1 MCTFL
6 KFSYGL
12 VNRWQVRTEKEKT
25 KTKKKH
31 LLSGVNMNSL
41 KNSFQTNISSHSVTT
56 QVDQEETQN
65 GAITNLPCRPREQGR
80 ITRRDAQR

>member
-1 MCTFL
+1 
-6 KFSYGL
+6 
-12 VNRWQVRTEKEKT
+12 
-25 KTKKKH
+25 
-31 LLSGVNMNSL
+31 MNSL